1 MRLLK
6 LSHVVFSSVG
16 ISVLALLGCGGGASG
31 SSPKP
36 NIQHV
41 YVMGDSLADVGTM
54 GYKFTVQSA
63 SDPKGYLIWPQ
74 LVANAFGLNGSTQ
87 CNFYVSQPS
96 STLEPNSTAG
106 CTNFAIGGGEIFVN
120 ASSGGTANP
129 QTIGTQLARKI
140 TTLGNYNST
149 DLVLIDGG
157 GNDMADLV
165 TAQLS
170 GSVAYQNFL
179 IQQLDVDTIT
189 ASLTQDPTGA
199 NAAAAYMQT
208 LATNFYNQIKAQ
220 TLDKGATH
228 VAVLNMPDITL
239 TPEIKSV
246 LAFVEASAGTT
257 ASQALQTAIRAWT
270 SSYNTQLKA
279 MIGNDNRVVLIDF
292 NADFTDQIS
301 NPSSYSLSNAL
312 DAACPVVGYTSLDVP
327 HYDFPSCTDTSLDA
341 IPGKTA
347 GWWKKY
353 AFSDG
358 FHPTPYGHQLL
369 ANSVT
374 RGLTRAGWL

>member
-1 MRLLK
+1 MRLFK
-6 LSHVVFSSVG
+6 LSHVVFSFVG
-16 ISVLALLGCGGGASG
+16 IGVLALLGCGGGGGGG

-54 GYKFTVQSA
+54 GYKFTVQNA
-63 SDPKGYLIWPQ
+63 NDTKGYLIWPQ

-87 CNFYVSQPS
+87 CNFYTYQSS
-96 STLEPNSTAG
+96 STFEPNSTAG
-106 CTNFAIGGGEIFVN
+106 CTNFAIGGGEIFN
-120 ASSGGTANP
+120 TNPGGPNSP

-140 TTLGNYNST
+140 TTLGNYTST

-170 GSVAYQNFL
+170 GSAAYQNFL
-179 IQQLDVDTIT
+179 TQQLDVDTIT
-189 ASLTQDPTGA
+189 ASLAQDPTGA

-208 LATNFYNQIKAQ
+208 LATNFYSQIKTQ

-246 LAFVEASAGTT
+246 LAFVEASAGTP
-257 ASQALQTAIRAWT
+257 ASQALQIAIRAWT
-270 SSYNTQLKA
+270 STYNTQLKA
-279 MIGNDNRVVLIDF
+279 MIGNDSRVVLIDF

-327 HYDFPSCTDTSLDA
+327 QYDFASCTDTSLDA